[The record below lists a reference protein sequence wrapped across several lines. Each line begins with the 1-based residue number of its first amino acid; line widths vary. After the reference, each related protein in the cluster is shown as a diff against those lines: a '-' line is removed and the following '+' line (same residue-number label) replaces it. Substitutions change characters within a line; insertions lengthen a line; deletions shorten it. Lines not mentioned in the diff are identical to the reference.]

1 MQELFV
7 REYLKDLKGQEAA
20 IRAGYSEKSAKQQAY
35 LMLKEPA
42 IKAAVDKA
50 IQARAN
56 RLEITAD
63 MVLQELA
70 KIGFA
75 SMGNYLRI
83 TEDGDPMIDMSDCT
97 PEQLS
102 VLAEATVEDFKEGR
116 GENAR
121 DVRKVKIKLHDKLG
135 ALTQIG
141 RHLGMFT
148 DKVDHTS
155 GGQPFKALIGVDIE
169 DI

>member
-7 REYLKDLKGQEAA
+7 REYLKDLNGQEAA

-35 LMLKEPA
+35 LMLKEPE

-75 SMGNYLRI
+75 EISESI
-83 TEDGDPMIDMSDCT
+83 S
-97 PEQLS
+97 
-102 VLAEATVEDFKEGR
+102 
-116 GENAR
+116 AR
-121 DVRKVKIKLHDKLG
+121 DKIA
-135 ALTQIG
+135 ALTQVG
-141 RHLGMFT
+141 RGIGMFT
-148 DKVDHTS
+148 DKVDHTT

-169 DI
+169 EI